1 MGGAASKMCG
11 SQNVSGPEIAG
22 HGVGAAHAAAAA
34 TSQGTGGQGTGREA
48 PESVASSQAAETAK
62 PVSKQQIAYL
72 LRLGLNR
79 REVCVDTRHSNV
91 LLFLLL
97 CIRCIDGSLP

>member
-11 SQNVSGPEIAG
+11 SQNVSEP
-22 HGVGAAHAAAAA
+22 
-34 TSQGTGGQGTGREA
+34 
-48 PESVASSQAAETAK
+48 ETADTM
-62 PVSKQQIAYL
+62 SKEQIAYL